1 MRHYVRGRKLGRTH
15 SHRKALLNNLVKS
28 LIIHKQIKTT
38 DQKAKEAV
46 KLFERLVTFAKRN
59 DVAAR
64 REAYKYLQD
73 RDLVKVLFDDIA
85 PEFAERNGG
94 YTRIDKIGVRRGDAA
109 LISQIQV
116 LGFEKF
122 VKDENDYSAA
132 EVVDEPAAT
141 EETTKEEKNEVK
153 SES

>member
-1 MRHYVRGRKLGRTH
+1 MRHYVRGRKLGRTY
-15 SHRKALLNNLVKS
+15 SHRKALMNNLVKS
-28 LIIHKQIKTT
+28 LIVHKQIKTT

-46 KLFERLVTFAKRN
+46 KLFERLITFAKRN

-73 RDLVKVLFDDIA
+73 RDLVKILFDDIA
-85 PEFAERNGG
+85 PEFSSRNGG
-94 YTRIDKIGVRRGDAA
+94 YTRIDKVGVRRGDAA
-109 LISQIQV
+109 LISQIQI

-122 VKDENDYSAA
+122 VK
-132 EVVDEPAAT
+132 
-141 EETTKEEKNEVK
+141 EETESNVEKIAEPISEEQPAKEEKTEIK